1 VITLSQFLC
10 FYICFLYKIFTCIGQ
25 HRNTFF
31 CLDSIFK
38 MGQIISFCLFYRFQ
52 EDEVSLIVQLLTSHP
67 PPSSAGVRFVSLGL
81 CMLIA
86 CPSLIGQQEH
96 EKRSIEWVQWLVREE
111 AYFER
116 CYNWN
121 IGLTQ
126 THASPDTYIL
136 NCHPGLTNVALPA
149 TGTLWGDLSPDS
161 TALTL
166 FH

>member
-1 VITLSQFLC
+1 VIPLSPFLG
-10 FYICFLYKIFTCIGQ
+10 FYIYFILKQLYIYIYIGQ
-25 HRNTFF
+25 HRNIIFS
-31 CLDSIFK
+31 LDFIFK
-38 MGQIISFCLFYRFQ
+38 VGQIILFCLFCRFQ

-121 IGLTQ
+121 IGLAQ
-126 THASPDTYIL
+126 THASPVTNIF
-136 NCHPGLTNVALPA
+136 NCHPGLTNATLPA
-149 TGTLWGDLSPDS
+149 TGTL
-161 TALTL
+161 
-166 FH
+166 